1 MHNISK
7 PRFITSVVLIVG
19 IGILTAFI
27 SINTAYT
34 AEGIQSNLINDL
46 FASLQTFLSKYL
58 GWMIIILANGFLVFS
73 IFLVF
78 TKYKNIRLGG
88 PNAIPKYSYTNW
100 IAMLFSAGLGIG
112 LLFYGVAE
120 PIMHLSS
127 YPGMVDGNT
136 SYNAGKAIGLANLHW
151 GLHGWA
157 IYSALGLCFAFAT
170 YNKKLPFRV
179 SSLLGSKVANN
190 RPLAIAID
198 VIAIITT
205 VFGVTT
211 SLGLG
216 TEQISAGLSHIFSF
230 EETFINKIIIITVI
244 TLIGLLSVSLG
255 LDSGIKRLSQINMVL
270 AIVLLAFVFLFG
282 PTVFIINALIQNFGA
297 YINTLI
303 ETATWTEVY
312 DTSSWQNGWTL
323 FYYSWWFA
331 WAPFVSLFIA
341 RISYGRS
348 IKEFII
354 GVLFV
359 PSIIVFLWMGIF
371 GNAGI
376 HQVINETSQL
386 EQVVS
391 NNFDVALFSLFE
403 IYPLTKFI
411 SIVSLILIVTFFVT
425 SSDSGALVASMLS
438 SKKQTSIND
447 DSPITSRATWAIL
460 LGILAGVLLYAGGLK
475 ALQTSVVITGVP
487 FAIIVVFACRKFYKS
502 LDKELSKIN

>member
-1 MHNISK
+1 
-7 PRFITSVVLIVG
+7 
-19 IGILTAFI
+19 
-27 SINTAYT
+27 
-34 AEGIQSNLINDL
+34 
-46 FASLQTFLSKYL
+46 
-58 GWMIIILANGFLVFS
+58 MIILLANGFLIFS

-78 TKYKNIRLGG
+78 TKYKDIRLGG
-88 PNAIPKYSYTNW
+88 SNAKPTYSYINW

-120 PIMHLSS
+120 PVMHLSS
-127 YPGMVDGNT
+127 YPGMVEGDT
-136 SYNAGKAIGLANLHW
+136 SFNAGKAIGLANLHW

-157 IYSALGLCFAFAT
+157 IYSSLGLCFAFAT
-170 YNKKLPFRV
+170 YNKNLPFRV
-179 SSLLGSKVANN
+179 SSLLGSRVANN
-190 RPLAIAID
+190 KPLAITID
-198 VIAIITT
+198 IIAIITT

-216 TEQISAGLSHIFSF
+216 TEQISAGISHIFLI
-230 EETFINKIIIITVI
+230 EETFFNKIIIITVI
-244 TLIGLLSVSLG
+244 TLIGLVSVSLG
-255 LDSGIKRLSQINMVL
+255 LDSGIKKLSQINMIL
-270 AIVLLAFVFLFG
+270 AITLLSFVFFFG
-282 PTVFIINALIQNFGA
+282 PTVFILNALIQNFGA
-297 YINTLI
+297 YVNTLI
-303 ETATWTEVY
+303 ESATWTEVY
-312 DTSSWQNGWTL
+312 DDSSWQNGWTL

-348 IKEFII
+348 IKEFIT

-371 GNAGI
+371 GNAAI
-376 HQVINETSQL
+376 YQVINETSQIA
-386 EQVVS
+386 QVVN

-403 IYPLTKFI
+403 VYPLTKFI

-438 SKKQTSIND
+438 SKNQTNIND
-447 DSPITSRATWAIL
+447 DSPILSRATWAIL
-460 LGILAGVLLYAGGLK
+460 LGILAGVLLYAGGLQ

-502 LDKELSKIN
+502 LDKELNK

>member
-1 MHNISK
+1 MNNISK
-7 PRFITSVVLIVG
+7 PRFLISASLIIVISFIVSFNPAISSVI
-19 IGILTAFI
+19 F
-27 SINTAYT
+27 N
-34 AEGIQSNLINDL
+34 Q
-46 FASLQTFLSKYL
+46 LQTFLSKYL
-58 GWMIIILANGFLVFS
+58 GWMIILLANGFLIFS
-73 IFLVF
+73 IFLIF
-78 TKYKNIRLGG
+78 TKYKDIRLGG
-88 PNAIPKYSYTNW
+88 YNAIPKYSYINW

-127 YPGMVDGNT
+127 YPGMIENDI

-157 IYSALGLCFAFAT
+157 IYSSLGLCFAYAT

-190 RPLAIAID
+190 KVLSITID
-198 VIAIITT
+198 VIAILTT
-205 VFGVTT
+205 IFGVTT

-216 TEQISAGLSHIFSF
+216 TEQISAGVAHIFGISESF
-230 EETFINKIIIITVI
+230 GNKIIIITII
-244 TLIGLLSVSLG
+244 TLIGLMSVSLG

-270 AIVLLAFVFLFG
+270 AIILLSFVFIFG

-297 YINTLI
+297 YINTII
-303 ETATWTEVY
+303 ESATWTEVY
-312 DTSSWQNGWTL
+312 ESTSWQDGWTL

-348 IKEFII
+348 IKEFVI

-359 PSIIVFLWMGIF
+359 PSLIVFLWMGIF
-371 GNAGI
+371 GNAAI
-376 HQVINETSQL
+376 FQVINESSQIA
-386 EQVVS
+386 EIVS
-391 NNFDVALFSLFE
+391 NNFNVALFSLFDA
-403 IYPLTKFI
+403 YPFTRVI
-411 SIVSLILIVTFFVT
+411 SIISLILIVTFFVT

-438 SKKQTSIND
+438 SKNQQNIND
-447 DSPITSRATWAIL
+447 DSPIISRVTWAIL
-460 LGILAGVLLYAGGLK
+460 LGIVAAVLLYAGGLQ

-487 FAIIVVFACRKFYKS
+487 FAIIVVFACREFYKS
-502 LDKELSKIN
+502 LEDEL

>member
-1 MHNISK
+1 MNNISK
-7 PRFITSVVLIVG
+7 PRFLTSVIL
-19 IGILTAFI
+19 ILTITIIVSLNSAI
-27 SINTAYT
+27 SK
-34 AEGIQSNLINDL
+34 EFFLE
-46 FASLQTFLSKYL
+46 LQVFLSKYL
-58 GWMIIILANGFLVFS
+58 GWMIILLANGFLIFS
-73 IFLVF
+73 IFLIF

-88 PNAIPKYSYTNW
+88 PNAKPAFSYINW

-120 PIMHLSS
+120 PIMHFNS

-170 YNKKLPFRV
+170 YNKNLPFRV

-386 EQVVS
+386 EQVVN

-403 IYPLTKFI
+403 IYPLSKFI

-460 LGILAGVLLYAGGLK
+460 LGVLAGVLLYAGGLQ

-502 LDKELSKIN
+502 LEKELNK